1 MALKTLVFEV
11 EEGQAGQ
18 PEQRPRQGVQ
28 RQQQA
33 IMEAAVAA
41 SVDHKNV
48 VGVHN
53 QHSAL
58 GDRYH

>member
-11 EEGQAGQ
+11 EEGSGQ
-18 PEQRPRQGVQ
+18 KPRVGVA

-33 IMEAAVAA
+33 ITEAAVAA

-48 VGVHN
+48 VRVGLV
-53 QHSAL
+53 
-58 GDRYH
+58 G